1 MAKLKKIKKKTHKGI
16 AKSIKVRPG
25 GTIKIGKGG
34 SRHNTG
40 KKSSKFNRD
49 RRSGQSLSQSDYN
62 RIKKVI
68 N

>member
-16 AKSIKVRPG
+16 AKALKMRPG
-25 GTIKIGKGG
+25 GTIKTGKGG

-40 KKSSKFNRD
+40 KKSSKFNRY
-49 RRSGQSLSQSDYN
+49 RRKGQSLSKSDYN
-62 RIKKVI
+62 RMKKVI